1 MTVAAKSGQKGPAL
15 EELLKAYFW
24 LAGYFVVRGV
34 PYRFEDEDVTDID
47 LWLYERPGAS
57 TRRRLIVDV
66 KNKRSPKVSERII
79 WTRGLQVALGVD
91 NAIVA
96 TTDRRLSSRQLA
108 KNMGVILLDGEATS
122 KLAGSDQLQSSDQIP
137 FDALLASV
145 KAVDQ
150 LRRSREL
157 RDTFDGARASLVS
170 GFGVFSLNKNLRA
183 NGFFGDQAILA
194 QPESPQAEL
203 AIRLFYFTAALVAIS
218 LDFVLADHA
227 FRSQEDRR
235 QIIIEGIRFGQT
247 ENNQSIS
254 TITTAV
260 ELARQY
266 AENGNVVAKQIERQF
281 YDQAKKIA
289 AEIIADYVVKVSGRS
304 TMFDIAR
311 DLEAHSLLQGVKSF
325 DALAI
330 ETKSFLGILL
340 DFNSLQ
346 REKVAAAVRSK
357 PPKANKSP
365 DASSTNHGPL
375 FDSANPDPSRES

>member
-1 MTVAAKSGQKGPAL
+1 V
-15 EELLKAYFW
+15 
-24 LAGYFVVRGV
+24 
-34 PYRFEDEDVTDID
+34 
-47 LWLYERPGAS
+47 
-57 TRRRLIVDV
+57 
-66 KNKRSPKVSERII
+66 
-79 WTRGLQVALGVD
+79 
-91 NAIVA
+91 
-96 TTDRRLSSRQLA
+96 
-108 KNMGVILLDGEATS
+108 
-122 KLAGSDQLQSSDQIP
+122 
-137 FDALLASV
+137 
-145 KAVDQ
+145 
-150 LRRSREL
+150 L
-157 RDTFDGARASLVS
+157 RDAFDGARASLVT

-183 NGFFGDQAILA
+183 NGFLGDQAVLA

-218 LDFVLADHA
+218 LDFVLADPA

-235 QIIIEGIRFGQT
+235 RIIIEGIRFGQS

-266 AENGNVVAKQIERQF
+266 AENGNVVAKQIERRF

-304 TMFDIAR
+304 ILFDIAR
-311 DLEAHSLLQGVKSF
+311 DLEAHSLLEGLQSF

-330 ETKSFLGILL
+330 ETKSFLGTLL

-357 PPKANKSP
+357 PPINA
-365 DASSTNHGPL
+365 GPL
-375 FDSANPDPSRES
+375 CESEHPGSSRES